1 MFSLSF
7 AQGGVGGEG
16 GEFSRSPSGGR
27 GIRNGDGRSEE
38 KKEACPVFLM
48 LVKLVLRE
56 GGINI
61 RVKKGFLA

>member
-1 MFSLSF
+1 MGREESSRGLHRENGEFGTET
-7 AQGGVGGEG
+7 GGVK
-16 GEFSRSPSGGR
+16 R
-27 GIRNGDGRSEE
+27 
-38 KKEACPVFLM
+38 KKKRVPVFLM